1 MNLIVRLTLTLCTTL
16 TFAQQP
22 EVGKAMHKGK
32 TKAKTTSAELA
43 KRMTTWFPEFN
54 HTPNLVYKT
63 VGDQKLQL
71 DLLTPKGLQSEAAP
85 LLLYIHG
92 GGWGGGDRYRCARP
106 DISGVFKRCAAA
118 GILCAT
124 LEYRL
129 NSSKAT
135 AFDSA
140 TDCKDALRFLV
151 KHAKT
156 HRIDPERIGAI
167 GGSAGGHLSLVT
179 ALGHPQDYPGDP
191 TLMGYDPKSLR
202 CEVAYYPATDFTDVK
217 LAERFIGP
225 QRATLMFGGPADQKA
240 DIIRLLS
247 PVQLIKKDSTPVYCF
262 HGDED
267 TVLSVENSR
276 RLFAKGRQ
284 IGADIRYTEVQDGNH
299 GFSSNGSPSLDEII
313 TKASDFIITQLTK

>member
-71 DLLTPKGLQSEAAP
+71 DLLTPKGLQSETAP

-156 HRIDPERIGAI
+156 HRIDPE
-167 GGSAGGHLSLVT
+167 
-179 ALGHPQDYPGDP
+179 
-191 TLMGYDPKSLR
+191 
-202 CEVAYYPATDFTDVK
+202 C
-217 LAERFIGP
+217 
-225 QRATLMFGGPADQKA
+225 
-240 DIIRLLS
+240 IR
-247 PVQLIKKDSTPVYCF
+247 
-262 HGDED
+262 
-267 TVLSVENSR
+267 
-276 RLFAKGRQ
+276 
-284 IGADIRYTEVQDGNH
+284 
-299 GFSSNGSPSLDEII
+299 
-313 TKASDFIITQLTK
+313 